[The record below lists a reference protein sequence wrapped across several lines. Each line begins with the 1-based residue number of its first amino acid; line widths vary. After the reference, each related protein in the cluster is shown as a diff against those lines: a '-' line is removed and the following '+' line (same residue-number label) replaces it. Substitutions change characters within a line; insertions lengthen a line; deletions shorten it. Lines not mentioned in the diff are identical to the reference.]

1 MKTVILFFI
10 KIQLLL
16 TAKWYFSIPSKKKI
30 ILYDYNEP
38 DLLSYYLKKNDTYLL
53 ETRLKQ
59 INIYILFKSL
69 IRHMWRWKFFSG
81 YIVEYIKEVNPKLV
95 ITFIDNNPQFYQLK
109 IFFPNTIIA
118 FVQNGMRGHSND
130 IFGMLESGK
139 MYTKNFAVDK
149 MFVWN
154 NKVGEMYKKYLG
166 GNYYT
171 IGSLKNNH
179 AMLKRKKKQKKNI
192 LFLSEFRP
200 TNPTEHLSRDYYAIE
215 KKLIPFL
222 YNFCQQNS
230 LTFEVCANLKN
241 SIDESN
247 FYKNLIPGKNW
258 KFLERKNQFSSY
270 YYTDNALVTIFIS
283 TALGFE
289 SIARGNKTGAFA
301 LRYEATKIKSHKLGW
316 PFIFS
321 ENGKTWTQKY
331 NERIFKRI
339 LTYLI
344 SSPLKTYQVYQR
356 NNFSKLIT
364 RTEGNKKFL
373 SLIN

>member
-154 NKVGEMYKKYLG
+154 NKVGEMYKK
-166 GNYYT
+166 
-171 IGSLKNNH
+171 
-179 AMLKRKKKQKKNI
+179 
-192 LFLSEFRP
+192 
-200 TNPTEHLSRDYYAIE
+200 
-215 KKLIPFL
+215 
-222 YNFCQQNS
+222 
-230 LTFEVCANLKN
+230 
-241 SIDESN
+241 
-247 FYKNLIPGKNW
+247 
-258 KFLERKNQFSSY
+258 
-270 YYTDNALVTIFIS
+270 
-283 TALGFE
+283 
-289 SIARGNKTGAFA
+289 
-301 LRYEATKIKSHKLGW
+301 
-316 PFIFS
+316 
-321 ENGKTWTQKY
+321 
-331 NERIFKRI
+331 
-339 LTYLI
+339 
-344 SSPLKTYQVYQR
+344 
-356 NNFSKLIT
+356 
-364 RTEGNKKFL
+364 
-373 SLIN
+373 